1 MAATLHPLSGW
12 PPYPTMTKRDIQDAL
27 ELLQRTYVG
36 AADQDKLFRVIQ
48 ALKDELARRNKK

>member
-1 MAATLHPLSGW
+1 
-12 PPYPTMTKRDIQDAL
+12 MTKRDIQDAL

>member
-1 MAATLHPLSGW
+1 
-12 PPYPTMTKRDIQDAL
+12 MTKRDIQDAL
-27 ELLQRTYVG
+27 ELLQRIYVG